1 MQRLLLSL
9 GTTVIKG
16 GGTLGKSARILGE
29 DIGLNS
35 QEMNHLLKDQG
46 FLEGNPGA
54 YVVTQKGAQFAKET
68 DFHCGPGG
76 YSRYNRDWTQ
86 RTWDESIKDVLD
98 TSSESCQAARDAV
111 AEARRLKWDTIKAE
125 RAESDAAF
133 RASRPDL
140 FPIEKPES
148 GISDSAGSDNGL
160 SGFAVAGIVA
170 GGVAIIVGIGYGIHK
185 AAPHVKKWWNEKVA
199 SRFRQKN
206 DSTEEGEE

>member
-1 MQRLLLSL
+1 M
-9 GTTVIKG
+9 
-16 GGTLGKSARILGE
+16 GKSARILGE

-35 QEMNHLLKDQG
+35 QEMNQLLKDQG

-76 YSRYNRDWTQ
+76 YSRYNHDWTQ

-111 AEARRLKWDTIKAE
+111 AEARRLKWDTIKTE

-140 FPIEKPES
+140 FPIEEPEPS
-148 GISDSAGSDNGL
+148 ISVSTDSDNGL
-160 SGFAVAGIVA
+160 SGLTVVGGI
-170 GGVAIIVGIGYGIHK
+170 AIIAGIGYGIHK